1 MWFFFDSKKQ
11 IETKKNIL
19 TNAKGCGIVNA
30 QTKNKGEIYMAN
42 AIYVDEQ
49 LLREAEQILEAIGL
63 DASVVAKMAL
73 KRVVRDGSISF
84 LVADVPKIEVQ
95 APVEMVAPVPVDTEN
110 GRITKSAAANLF
122 RRNGISTNN
131 NVTFA
136 SKNKA
141 GNYYWANPLFDA
153 LKQDWYLILN
163 DWIKKELHLFK
174 IPAHALKESD
184 LVSRSDNVEK
194 IDLQIAYND
203 ATYTDGRSK
212 VSFDRFHIKSISY

>member
-1 MWFFFDSKKQ
+1 
-11 IETKKNIL
+11 
-19 TNAKGCGIVNA
+19 
-30 QTKNKGEIYMAN
+30 MAN

-73 KRVVRDGSISF
+73 KRVVRDGGISF
-84 LVADVPKIEVQ
+84 LVTDIPRIEVQ
-95 APVEMVAPVPVDTEN
+95 VPAETVAQISAIEES
-110 GRITKSAAANLF
+110 GRINKSVAVNLF
-122 RRNGISTNN
+122 RRNGVYTNN

-163 DWIKKELHLFK
+163 DWKKKELHLFK
-174 IPAHALKESD
+174 IPAYTFKDSD
-184 LVSRSDNVEK
+184 LVSRSDNEEK

-203 ATYTDGRSK
+203 TTFTDGRSK
-212 VSFDRFHIKSISY
+212 VSFADFLVKSISY

>member
-1 MWFFFDSKKQ
+1 
-11 IETKKNIL
+11 
-19 TNAKGCGIVNA
+19 
-30 QTKNKGEIYMAN
+30 MAN
-42 AIYVDEQ
+42 AIYIDEQ
-49 LLREAEQILEAIGL
+49 LLNDAERILEEIGL
-63 DASVVAKMAL
+63 DASAVAKMAL

-84 LVADVPKIEVQ
+84 LVADVPRIEVQ
-95 APVEMVAPVPVDTEN
+95 APVEVAAPMPTDGES
-110 GRITKSAAANLF
+110 GRITKSAATNLF
-122 RRNGISTNN
+122 RRNGVSTNN

-141 GNYYWANPLFDA
+141 GNYYWANPLFEA

-174 IPAHALKESD
+174 IPAQSLKESD
-184 LVSRSDNVEK
+184 LLPRADNEEK

-212 VSFDRFHIKSISY
+212 VSFYRFHIQSISY

>member
-1 MWFFFDSKKQ
+1 
-11 IETKKNIL
+11 
-19 TNAKGCGIVNA
+19 
-30 QTKNKGEIYMAN
+30 MAN
-42 AIYVDEQ
+42 TIIIDEQ
-49 LLREAEQILEAIGL
+49 LLHDAEQILEEIGL
-63 DASVVAKMAL
+63 DASAVAKMAL

-84 LVADVPKIEVQ
+84 LVADVARIEVQ
-95 APVEMVAPVPVDTEN
+95 APAEVAVPAPADIEN
-110 GRITKSAAANLF
+110 GRITKSAATNLF
-122 RRNGISTNN
+122 RRNGISTNS

-141 GNYYWANPLFDA
+141 GNYYWANPLFEA

-174 IPAHALKESD
+174 IPAQSLKESD
-184 LVSRSDNVEK
+184 LLPRADNEEK

-212 VSFDRFHIKSISY
+212 VSFYRFHIQSISY

>member
-1 MWFFFDSKKQ
+1 
-11 IETKKNIL
+11 
-19 TNAKGCGIVNA
+19 
-30 QTKNKGEIYMAN
+30 MAN
-42 AIYVDEQ
+42 AIHVDEQ
-49 LLREAEQILEAIGL
+49 LLREAEQILETIGL

-84 LVADVPKIEVQ
+84 LVADVPKIEIQ
-95 APVEMVAPVPVDTEN
+95 TPVEMAPTISVVEEA
-110 GRITKSAAANLF
+110 GRINKSAAVNLF
-122 RRNGISTNN
+122 RRNSVYTNN

-163 DWIKKELHLFK
+163 DWMKKELHLFK
-174 IPAHALKESD
+174 IPAQTLKEAD
-184 LVSRSDNVEK
+184 LVSRSDNEEK

-203 ATYTDGRSK
+203 TTFTDGRSK
-212 VSFDRFHIKSISY
+212 VSFADFLVKSISY